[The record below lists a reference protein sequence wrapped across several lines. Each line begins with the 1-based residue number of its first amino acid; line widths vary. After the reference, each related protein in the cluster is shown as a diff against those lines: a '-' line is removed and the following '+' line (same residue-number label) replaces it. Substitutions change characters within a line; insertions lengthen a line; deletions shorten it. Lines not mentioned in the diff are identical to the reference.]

1 VGIESEC
8 RNRFERALVP
18 RHSDFDKLSVLMG
31 TILFISPLRDLPLSG
46 TYRHNPW
53 EGYWLNGDNKM
64 SLTWLAGGIFLIT
77 YGLIVSERV
86 NRTVAALLGGVAMI
100 LFGVIP
106 QEQAFASID
115 WNVIFLL
122 AGMMAIAN
130 LLRETGLF
138 QWIAVQ
144 AVRLGGGDP
153 FRILIILSLI
163 TAVAS
168 ALLDNV
174 TIVVLVA
181 PITLFVAASLKVSPM
196 PFLIAQILASNI
208 GGAATL
214 IGDPPNIL
222 IGSAAGIDFL
232 TFAVN
237 MTPIIVLILI
247 AFIGL
252 ATVLFKKDLQAGQ
265 SESPDVAALET
276 AELITDHPLLRKALI
291 VMGGVIVGFLVH
303 GALHLEPATIAL
315 AGATVLMLWTGS
327 DPHHVLRDIEWS
339 TLFFFIGL
347 FITVEA
353 VVEVGII
360 DTLAQG
366 ALSLTGGN
374 VALTSMLLIWLSAVA
389 SGIVDNIP
397 YTATMIPLVES
408 MGQTMP
414 IEPLWWSLALGADLG
429 GNATLV
435 GASANIV
442 VANLAERSGYP
453 ISFRTFLAYG
463 VITTLVSVIF
473 ASVYVWIRY
482 L

>member
-1 VGIESEC
+1 
-8 RNRFERALVP
+8 
-18 RHSDFDKLSVLMG
+18 M
-31 TILFISPLRDLPLSG
+31 
-46 TYRHNPW
+46 NP
-53 EGYWLNGDNKM
+53 M
-64 SLTWLAGGIFLIT
+64 WLAAGIFLIT
-77 YGLIVSERV
+77 YALIVTERV
-86 NRTVAALLGGVAMI
+86 NRTIAALLGGLAMI
-100 LFGVIP
+100 LLGVVT
-106 QEQAFASID
+106 QEQAFDSID

-130 LLRETGLF
+130 MLRETGLF
-138 QWIAVQ
+138 QWIAVK
-144 AVRLGGGDP
+144 AVRLGKGDP
-153 FRILIILSLI
+153 FRILVILCLV
-163 TAVAS
+163 TAFGS

-232 TFAVN
+232 TFALN
-237 MTPIIVLILI
+237 MTPIVVLILMV
-247 AFIGL
+247 FIGL
-252 ATVLFKKDLQAGQ
+252 TVVMFRRDFHA
-265 SESPDVAALET
+265 SPSDTPDIEALET
-276 AELITDHPLLRKALI
+276 AELITDHKLLWKSLV
-291 VMGGVIVGFLVH
+291 VMVGVIVGFLIH

-315 AGATVLMLWTGS
+315 AGATVLMLWGGT
-327 DPHHVLRDIEWS
+327 DPHDVLRDVEWT
-339 TLFFFIGL
+339 TLFFFVGL

-360 DTLAQG
+360 DALAER
-366 ALSLTGGN
+366 ALDLTGGN
-374 VALTSMLLIWLSAVA
+374 LSMTSMLLIWLSAIA

-397 YTATMIPLVES
+397 YTATMIPLVERLGQS
-408 MGQTMP
+408 MP
-414 IEPLWWSLALGADLG
+414 VEPLWWSLALGADLG
-429 GNATLV
+429 GNVTLV

-453 ISFRTFLAYG
+453 ISFRTFLPYG
-463 VITTLVSVIF
+463 IITTVVALIL
-473 ASVYVWIRY
+473 ASLYVWVRY

>member
-1 VGIESEC
+1 L
-8 RNRFERALVP
+8 N
-18 RHSDFDKLSVLMG
+18 SV
-31 TILFISPLRDLPLSG
+31 
-46 TYRHNPW
+46 
-53 EGYWLNGDNKM
+53 
-64 SLTWLAGGIFLIT
+64 WLAAGVFLIT
-77 YGLIVSERV
+77 YALIVSERI
-86 NRTVAALLGGVAMI
+86 NRTVAALLGGIAMI
-100 LFGVIP
+100 LLGVVS
-106 QEQAFASID
+106 QEQAFDAVD

-122 AGMMAIAN
+122 AGMMMIAN

-144 AVRLGGGDP
+144 AVRLGRGDP
-153 FRILIILSLI
+153 FRILIILSLV
-163 TAVAS
+163 TAFS
-168 ALLDNV
+168 SGLLDNV

-232 TFAVN
+232 TFALH
-237 MTPIIVLILI
+237 MTPIIVVILI
-247 AFIGL
+247 VFVGL
-252 ATVLFKKDLQAGQ
+252 ATLMFRKDLQAGRRG
-265 SESPDVAALET
+265 SPDVYALET
-276 AELITDHPLLRKALI
+276 AELITDHKLLRKALV
-291 VMGGVIVGFLVH
+291 VMVGVMLGFLVH

-327 DPHHVLRDIEWS
+327 DPHGVLRDVEWS

-366 ALSLTGGN
+366 ALNLTGGN
-374 VALTSMLLIWLSAVA
+374 LALTSMLLIWLSAVA
-389 SGIVDNIP
+389 SGVVDNIP
-397 YTATMIPLVES
+397 YTATMIPIVQRL
-408 MGQTMP
+408 GLTMP

-453 ISFRTFLAYG
+453 ISFRTFLFYG
-463 VITTLVSVIF
+463 VVTTLVSLVL
-473 ASVYVWIRY
+473 ASLYVWIRY